1 MKLHLL
7 KGLVA
12 ASVLFIGGSRAQSDS
27 MPGKHAFTLKQAIDY
42 ARKNNVQVKNALL
55 DIQRQQQ
62 VNREV
67 TAMAYPHLN
76 ASISTVFN
84 PGIVTTVLPNFIS
97 PSTYQVL
104 INEGVRNGSGNPI
117 QMPAD
122 FGFIE
127 AQFGTRYSANAAV
140 SLSQILFDGQVFVGL
155 LARKA
160 TIEFATQNAAVTEEM
175 IVANVAKVYYQLVV
189 SRTQVELIDSNLAL
203 LEKNLRDTRILYEN
217 GFREKLDVD
226 KTEVQLANLRT
237 ERNKV
242 MNQVSNGYYGL
253 KLLMG
258 MPVADELILT
268 DRLAESFVMDG
279 ALQAEAYKYEE
290 RKDYQYAQ
298 IGKRLNEYNLR
309 RYKLSQIPT
318 FSMSAVYA
326 KNAQRSTW
334 NFLGRGDWFT
344 ISNINLNLA
353 VPIFNGFVTKSR
365 IQQSRIDLRK
375 TENQIDALKNSIDR
389 EVASAKN
396 NFTSALER
404 LNVQRR
410 NQSLAEQVYQNTK
423 KKYEIGTGS
432 QIEINVAQTDLKA
445 AQTNYIT
452 ALYDAVISKID
463 YLQATGKLSQTF

>member
-12 ASVLFIGGSRAQSDS
+12 ASVLFIGGSRAQTDS

-67 TAMAYPHLN
+67 TAMAYPHIN

-140 SLSQILFDGQVFVGL
+140 SLNQILFDGQVFVGL

-226 KTEVQLANLRT
+226 KTEVQLSNLRT

-268 DRLAESFVMDG
+268 DRLAESFVLDG
-279 ALQAEAYKYEE
+279 ALQAEAYK
-290 RKDYQYAQ
+290 
-298 IGKRLNEYNLR
+298 
-309 RYKLSQIPT
+309 
-318 FSMSAVYA
+318 
-326 KNAQRSTW
+326 
-334 NFLGRGDWFT
+334 
-344 ISNINLNLA
+344 
-353 VPIFNGFVTKSR
+353 
-365 IQQSRIDLRK
+365 
-375 TENQIDALKNSIDR
+375 
-389 EVASAKN
+389 
-396 NFTSALER
+396 
-404 LNVQRR
+404 
-410 NQSLAEQVYQNTK
+410 
-423 KKYEIGTGS
+423 
-432 QIEINVAQTDLKA
+432 
-445 AQTNYIT
+445 
-452 ALYDAVISKID
+452 
-463 YLQATGKLSQTF
+463 

>member
-12 ASVLFIGGSRAQSDS
+12 ASVLFIGGSRAQTDS

-67 TAMAYPHLN
+67 TAMAYPHIN

-140 SLSQILFDGQVFVGL
+140 SLNQILFDGQVFVGL

-226 KTEVQLANLRT
+226 KTEVQLSNLRT

-268 DRLAESFVMDG
+268 DRLAESFVLDG

-353 VPIFNGFVTKSR
+353 VPIFNGFVTKSK

>member
-1 MKLHLL
+1 MKLLN
-7 KGLVA
+7 GFIVIA
-12 ASVLFIGGSRAQSDS
+12 VLFGTAGHAQSDS
-27 MPGKHAFTLKQAIDY
+27 TPGKHAFTLKQAIDY

-76 ASISTVFN
+76 ASVGTVFN
-84 PGIVTTVLPNFIS
+84 PGIATTVLPNFIS
-97 PSTYQVL
+97 PATYQVL
-104 INEGVRNGSGNPI
+104 INEGVRNGAGNPI

-160 TIEFATQNAAVTEEM
+160 TIDFATQNAAVTEEM

-189 SRTQVELIDSNLAL
+189 SRTQVELLDSNLAL

-242 MNQVSNGYYGL
+242 MNQISNGYYGL

-258 MPVADELILT
+258 MPVADELILS
-268 DRLAESFVMDG
+268 DRLTESFVMDG
-279 ALQAEAYKYEE
+279 ALQAESYKYEE
-290 RKDYQYAQ
+290 RKEYQYAQ

-318 FSMSAVYA
+318 LTMSAVYA

-334 NFLGRGDWFT
+334 NFLGSGDWFT
-344 ISNINLNLA
+344 ISNINLNLSI
-353 VPIFNGFVTKSR
+353 PIFNGFVTKSR

>member
-67 TAMAYPHLN
+67 TAMAYPHIN

-104 INEGVRNGSGNPI
+104 INEGVRNGSGTPI

-140 SLSQILFDGQVFVGL
+140 SLNQILFDGQVFVGL

-226 KTEVQLANLRT
+226 KTEVQLSNLRT

-268 DRLAESFVMDG
+268 DRLAESFVLDG

>member
-12 ASVLFIGGSRAQSDS
+12 ASVLFIGGSRAQTDS

-42 ARKNNVQVKNALL
+42 ARKNNVQVKNAML

-67 TAMAYPHLN
+67 TAMAYPHIN

-104 INEGVRNGSGNPI
+104 INEGVRNGSGTPI

-140 SLSQILFDGQVFVGL
+140 SLNQILFDGQVFVGL

-226 KTEVQLANLRT
+226 KTEVQLSNLRT

-268 DRLAESFVMDG
+268 DRLAESFVLDG

>member
-12 ASVLFIGGSRAQSDS
+12 ASVLFIGGSRAQTDS

-67 TAMAYPHLN
+67 TAMAYPHIN

-104 INEGVRNGSGNPI
+104 INEGVRNGSGTPI

-140 SLSQILFDGQVFVGL
+140 SLNQILFDGQVFVGL

-226 KTEVQLANLRT
+226 KTEVQLSNLRT

-268 DRLAESFVMDG
+268 DRLAESFVLDG

>member
-1 MKLHLL
+1 L
-7 KGLVA
+7 
-12 ASVLFIGGSRAQSDS
+12 
-27 MPGKHAFTLKQAIDY
+27 
-42 ARKNNVQVKNALL
+42 
-55 DIQRQQQ
+55 
-62 VNREV
+62 
-67 TAMAYPHLN
+67 
-76 ASISTVFN
+76 
-84 PGIVTTVLPNFIS
+84 
-97 PSTYQVL
+97 
-104 INEGVRNGSGNPI
+104 
-117 QMPAD
+117 
-122 FGFIE
+122 
-127 AQFGTRYSANAAV
+127 
-140 SLSQILFDGQVFVGL
+140 
-155 LARKA
+155 
-160 TIEFATQNAAVTEEM
+160 
-175 IVANVAKVYYQLVV
+175 
-189 SRTQVELIDSNLAL
+189 
-203 LEKNLRDTRILYEN
+203 
-217 GFREKLDVD
+217 
-226 KTEVQLANLRT
+226 
-237 ERNKV
+237 
-242 MNQVSNGYYGL
+242 
-253 KLLMG
+253 
-258 MPVADELILT
+258 
-268 DRLAESFVMDG
+268 DG

>member
-84 PGIVTTVLPNFIS
+84 PGIATTVLPNFIS

-226 KTEVQLANLRT
+226 KTEVQLSNLRT

-268 DRLAESFVMDG
+268 DRLAESFVLDG

-463 YLQATGKLSQTF
+463 FLQATGKLSQTF

>member
-1 MKLHLL
+1 MKINLL
-7 KGLVA
+7 KLLIVWAGLSLGPV
-12 ASVLFIGGSRAQSDS
+12 SAQTDS
-27 MPGKHAFTLKQAIDY
+27 LPVRHAFTLKQAIDY
-42 ARKNNVQVKNALL
+42 AKKNNVQVKNALL
-55 DIQRQQQ
+55 DIQRQAQ

-67 TAMAYPHLN
+67 TALAYPRLN

-97 PSTYQVL
+97 PATYQVL
-104 INEGVRNGSGNPI
+104 INEGVRNGSGVPI

-127 AQFGTRYSANAAV
+127 AQFGTRYSSTAGLN
-140 SLSQILFDGQVFVGL
+140 LSQILFDGQVFVGL

-160 TIEFATQNAAVTEEM
+160 TMEFATKNADITEEM
-175 IVANVAKVYYQLVV
+175 IVANVAKIYYQLVV
-189 SRTQVELIDSNLAL
+189 SRTQVELLDSNIAL

-217 GFREKLDVD
+217 GFREKLDID
-226 KTEVQLANLRT
+226 KSDVQLSNLRT

-242 MNQVSNGYYGL
+242 MSQVSNGYYGL

-258 MPVADELILT
+258 MPVREELILT
-268 DRLAESFVMDG
+268 DQLAESFVLEG
-279 ALQAEAYKYEE
+279 ALETEGNKYEDRIE
-290 RKDYQYAQ
+290 FQYAQ
-298 IGKRLNEYNLR
+298 VGLKLNQYNLR

-318 FSMSAVYA
+318 LSLSAVYA

-353 VPIFNGFVTKSR
+353 IPIFNGFLTKSK
-365 IQQSRIDLRK
+365 IQQTRIDLWK
-375 TENQIDALKNSIDR
+375 TENQINALKNSIDR
-389 EVASAKN
+389 EVETAKN
-396 NFTSALER
+396 NFASALER
-404 LNVQRR
+404 LNAQRK
-410 NQSLAEQVYQNTK
+410 NQTLAEQVYRQTK

-432 QIEINVAQTDLKA
+432 QIEINVAQTDLKS

-463 YLQATGKLSQTF
+463 YLQATGKLSQSL

>member
-84 PGIVTTVLPNFIS
+84 PGIATTVLPNFIS

-104 INEGVRNGSGNPI
+104 INEGVRNGSGTPI

-140 SLSQILFDGQVFVGL
+140 SLNQILFDGQVFVGL

-226 KTEVQLANLRT
+226 KTEVQLSNLRT

-268 DRLAESFVMDG
+268 DRLAESFVLDG